1 MPTLRLT
8 LEYDGTGFRGWARQP
23 GERTVEGV
31 VREALD
37 AVLPRWDGLAVAG
50 RTDAGVHATGQVV
63 SLEADGGPPMAR
75 LAEALNTAL
84 PQDVAIVSAEQA
96 PDGFHARFSAAGRTY
111 RYLVLNRRER
121 APLRLRRALWWP
133 RPLDEVALASCAA
146 AIVGEHDFTAFTPTG
161 TQHAVFRRE
170 IAAAAWERRGDEL
183 HFTVTADSFLRHM
196 VRTLVG
202 TMLEAP
208 ESIPRLL
215 EGRPRSEAGMTAPP
229 WGLYLERVDYGR
241 VSDFSR
247 TPGKTVSD

>member
-63 SLEADGGPPMAR
+63 SLAAEGGPIGR

-84 PQDVAIVSAEQA
+84 PEDVAVLAASVA
-96 PDGFHARFSAAGRTY
+96 PENFHARFSAVARSY
-111 RYLVLNRRER
+111 RYVVLNRRGR
-121 APLRLRRALWWP
+121 APLRAGRALWWP

-146 AIVGEHDFTAFTPTG
+146 ALLGEHDFTAFTPTE
-161 TQHAVFRRE
+161 TQHEVFRRE
-170 IAAAAWERRGDEL
+170 IRAAAWERRGDEL

-208 ESIPRLL
+208 ELIPRLL
-215 EGRPRSEAGMTAPP
+215 AGRPRSEAGMTAPP
-229 WGLYLERVDYGR
+229 WGLYLERVDYGP

-247 TPGKTVSD
+247 TPGEPVSD